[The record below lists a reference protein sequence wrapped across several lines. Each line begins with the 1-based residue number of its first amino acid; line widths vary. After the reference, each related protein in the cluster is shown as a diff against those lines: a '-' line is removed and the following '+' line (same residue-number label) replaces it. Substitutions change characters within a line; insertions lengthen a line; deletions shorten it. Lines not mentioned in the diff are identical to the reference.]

1 MTFTSYQ
8 FFLFLPTA
16 LLIYFLIPG
25 KLRTLWLVM
34 TSFAFIWYFNPKYLL
49 VLLVSAGISYG
60 TALILDQINGK
71 PDREEDGK
79 TAGGENKVQIYK
91 KKKTVAAAGILS
103 VIGILILFKYMDFLL
118 ENINQI
124 FHLSGEQ
131 VIANPFSL
139 IAPVGIAYY
148 TLQVI
153 GYIVDV
159 YRGKIRAE
167 RNILCYL
174 LYVAYF
180 PKIISGPIE
189 RADAFL
195 EQTHDCKNWKLWNWE
210 RISAG
215 LTLMVWGYFQKL
227 VIADRLAIFVEE
239 IFKNYMQYG
248 TIELVAGITL
258 FFIQLY
264 ADFLGYMNI
273 AQGVSNIMGF
283 TLQENFNAPYFA
295 KSVREYWSRWHISL
309 STWLKD
315 YVYIPLGGNRKGLLR
330 KNSNL
335 VLTFLV
341 SGLWHGANGHFVIW
355 GALHGVYQNVA
366 IVIQS
371 VKDRLGIR
379 DKKMSFGIRLLK
391 TAITF
396 ILVDIA
402 WIFFRADS
410 FGMAFA
416 YLKQMTT
423 AYQNVSLLSLP
434 YAWYDWLIL
443 IVAIGVMLTVDIL
456 HEKGYRIRQWIY
468 SEGCG
473 LGFRWIIYMTAF
485 WSVLMLGVY
494 GVAYDTSQFIYFQF

>member
-1 MTFTSYQ
+1 MTQIEHIREKKIDWQEIRDGLCLMLYG
-8 FFLFLPTA
+8 FFL
-16 LLIYFLIPG
+16 
-25 KLRTLWLVM
+25 
-34 TSFAFIWYFNPKYLL
+34 
-49 VLLVSAGISYG
+49 
-60 TALILDQINGK
+60 
-71 PDREEDGK
+71 
-79 TAGGENKVQIYK
+79 
-91 KKKTVAAAGILS
+91 
-103 VIGILILFKYMDFLL
+103 
-118 ENINQI
+118 
-124 FHLSGEQ
+124 
-131 VIANPFSL
+131 
-139 IAPVGIAYY
+139 
-148 TLQVI
+148 
-153 GYIVDV
+153 
-159 YRGKIRAE
+159 
-167 RNILCYL
+167 
-174 LYVAYF
+174 
-180 PKIISGPIE
+180 
-189 RADAFL
+189 
-195 EQTHDCKNWKLWNWE
+195 
-210 RISAG
+210 
-215 LTLMVWGYFQKL
+215 KL
-227 VIADRLAIFVEE
+227 VIADRAAVLVDYVLEGYTYYGFVELAVAFVLFAIQILCDFNGYTVIARGAAQ
-239 IFKNYMQYG
+239 IFAIRLMDNFRQPYLA
-248 TIELVAGITL
+248 TSIR
-258 FFIQLY
+258 
-264 ADFLGYMNI
+264 DFW
-273 AQGVSNIMGF
+273 
-283 TLQENFNAPYFA
+283 
-295 KSVREYWSRWHISL
+295 RRWHISL
-309 STWLKD
+309 TSWFTD
-315 YVYIPLGGNRKGLLR
+315 YLYIPLGGSRKGAVR
-330 KNSNL
+330 KMFNTM
-335 VLTFLV
+335 VVFLV